1 VNEHEEKV
9 RRLIA
14 LALNAGAT
22 DGESRNA
29 AIQAL
34 RLIEKHG
41 LIGNS
46 SGPQAPT
53 GRDDTA
59 YNHIVIANLQERIR
73 LLESMVRGARMNDA
87 LLQGQ
92 IRRLNE
98 DLARAHNE
106 IAGLKHE
113 VMEEKDK
120 KRDAEDRARRFR
132 DHRFPTT
139 VTEPVWRPGP
149 HPMSQPGRGTVRDP
163 EPSNGS
169 KPRRK
174 IIRSQYSGTCSRC
187 KEPFEVGDRIA
198 WRKGAGALHLLCYER
213 ELQEPA

>member
-41 LIGNS
+41 LIGN
-46 SGPQAPT
+46 GANPQAPS

-59 YNHIVIANLQERIR
+59 YNHIVIANLQQRIR
-73 LLESMVRGARMNDA
+73 DLESMVRGARMNDS
-87 LLQGQ
+87 LLMAR
-92 IRRLNE
+92 INSLNE
-98 DLARAHNE
+98 ALRIAHNE
-106 IAGLKHE
+106 IDGLKRE
-113 VMEEKDK
+113 VMEERRK
-120 KRDAEDRARRFR
+120 KQDADDRARRFR

-139 VTEPVWRPGP
+139 VTEPVRA
-149 HPMSQPGRGTVRDP
+149 ST
-163 EPSNGS
+163 NGAD

-174 IIRSQYSGTCSRC
+174 IIRSQYSGTCNRC

-198 WRKGAGALHLLCYER
+198 WRKGAGALHLICYER